1 MLQKLNFKPGFNKQ
15 VTDSGA
21 ESQWVDGDFVRFRY
35 GLPEKIGGWKQLTN
49 SNTTLPG
56 VARAQHAFTS
66 LTGERYVAIG
76 TSQGLF
82 LYYEGEF
89 FDITP
94 IDNDV
99 ITGADFDATSGSAT
113 VTVNKTS
120 HGLQNGRYVTFS
132 SVTVPTGS
140 GYATTDFTNNSFE
153 VLNATSNTFEITM
166 PSNSA
171 GDTSGTGSAQI
182 DPYVI
187 VGPTFQTVGLGWGT
201 AAWGGASGLTT
212 TLNGA
217 LLDDTNGTGGS
228 GTSITLTSTANFPT
242 TGAIKVGAEFI
253 SYTGISGNDLTG
265 ITRAAA
271 GTTPS
276 TTLNGTLLDNTNGTS
291 GSNIALTSTS
301 GFATSGV
308 IKIGT
313 ELISYTGISANNL
326 TGITRGVSGTRTAHS
341 SGAVVTGASAH
352 SSGASVEYY
361 IGWGQSAISSTITLD
376 PGLWSLDN
384 FGQILIATI
393 HNGETFTWNAGT
405 ASARNVRATIMTNAP
420 TKSRLTQVS
429 DRDRHVFHFGTE
441 TTIGTSTTQDPMFI
455 RFSDQENFNSYTP
468 TAINTAGTFRLD
480 KGNEIIGAVSG
491 KDYTLVLTDTSAY
504 VIQFVGPPF
513 TFSVRQVGT
522 NCGLIGQN
530 ALSYSDGKVFWM
542 SGEGGF
548 FVYDGTVKAIPCL
561 VEDFVFTT
569 NGDNLGINYNSSMLV
584 YAEHNS
590 LYNEI
595 NWFYPTSDSQQ
606 VNRCVTYNYAENLW
620 TTGSLARTTYIDT
633 GVYDLPYA
641 TEYNKTALPTFP
653 IQGVTATYGA
663 TTYYEHEVGKDQV
676 NSSGTT
682 SIDAFIQ
689 SGDFDITASR
699 SALGGSTGLADLR
712 GDGQFIMSIKK
723 FVPDFKILD
732 GNSKITLLLNN
743 YPTDTAS
750 SSPLGPF
757 TITSSTDKID
767 TRARARLLAIKI
779 ENDAVGETWRYGTL
793 RVDIKPDGRR

>member
-66 LTGERYVAIG
+66 LTGERYVALG

-153 VLNATSNTFEITM
+153 VLNAASNTFQITM

-171 GDTSGTGSAQI
+171 GTTSGTGSAQI

-253 SYTGISGNDLTG
+253 SYTGISGNNLTG

-271 GTTPS
+271 GT
-276 TTLNGTLLDNTNGTS
+276 
-291 GSNIALTSTS
+291 
-301 GFATSGV
+301 
-308 IKIGT
+308 
-313 ELISYTGISANNL
+313 
-326 TGITRGVSGTRTAHS
+326 R
-341 SGAVVTGASAH
+341 SAH
-352 SSGASVEYY
+352 SNGASVEYY

-455 RFSDQENFNSYTP
+455 RFSDQENFNSYEP
-468 TAINTAGTFRLD
+468 TAVNTAGTFRLD

-620 TTGSLARTTYIDT
+620 TTSSLARTTYIDT

-641 TEYNKTALPTFP
+641 TEYDKSALPTFP

-712 GDGQFIMSIKK
+712 GDGQFIMSIKR
-723 FVPDFKILD
+723 FVPDFKVLD